1 MKCTQVEELTADY
14 LAGNLSEPAVGELR
28 SHLADCPRCH
38 ESMQTAQE
46 MWRRLGALPE
56 GQPSPALR
64 LRVDAIIEAYRQ
76 GMERAEIDPAPRPGL
91 REWLSGLWPRRPA
104 FQFALVAAAFVAGSL
119 VVPLWNLKASH
130 GQAIVELRDEVAKL
144 RQMVTLTLLEQPSAN
159 ERLEGVSYSNQL
171 ESKDERVL
179 NLLLQTLGSDPNVNV
194 RVAAVGALRRYA
206 DSMAVRKG
214 LLQSLAKEDSPLVQM
229 ELIDLMVGLREK
241 DSIPVLEKIL
251 RKTDLNPTVRQQA
264 ERGLQQI

>member
-1 MKCTQVEELTADY
+1 MKCTEVEELTADY
-14 LAGNLSEPAVGELR
+14 LGGNLGEPAVAELKL
-28 SHLADCPRCH
+28 HLAECPRCGA
-38 ESMQTAQE
+38 SMQTARE
-46 MWRRLGALPE
+46 MWHRLGALPE

-76 GMERAEIDPAPRPGL
+76 GMERAEMDPAPRPGWM
-91 REWLSGLWPRRPA
+91 EWLSGFWPRRPA
-104 FQFALVAAAFVAGSL
+104 FQFALVAVAFMAGSV
-119 VVPLWNLKASH
+119 VVPLWNLKTSH
-130 GQAIVELRDEVAKL
+130 SAAIVELRDEVAKL

-159 ERLEGVSYSNQL
+159 ERLEGVSYSTQL
-171 ESKDERVL
+171 ESKDDTVL
-179 NLLLQTLGSDPNVNV
+179 TALLRALGSDPNVNV

-206 DSMAVRKG
+206 DSTTVRKG

-229 ELIDLMVGLREK
+229 ELIDLMVSLREK

-251 RKTDLNPTVRQQA
+251 HKTDLNPTVRQQA